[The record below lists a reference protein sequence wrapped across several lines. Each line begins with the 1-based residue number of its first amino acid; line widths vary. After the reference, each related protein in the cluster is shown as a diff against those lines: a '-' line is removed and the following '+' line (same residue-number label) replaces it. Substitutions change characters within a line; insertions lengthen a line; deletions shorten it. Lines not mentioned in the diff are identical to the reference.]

1 MGSGFIIR
9 EVGDEVAGAGGNVA
23 AVGLQ
28 RGNDRCVPRS
38 VKIKTARRTYAGA
51 DFARIL
57 QTVCPAYVVI
67 YGHLSH
73 PASGSASCIKSWVFP
88 RRGTVFLGVAFFFFL
103 FFLRACRKIWKQT
116 FWPLSNGSSLPAIP
130 EQVLLLKLFPADLP
144 PPPASLRGTL
154 NPAVCG

>member
-1 MGSGFIIR
+1 MKLIKKGTKGLQTMGSGFIIR

-88 RRGTVFLGVAFFFFL
+88 RRGTVFLGVAFFFF
-103 FFLRACRKIWKQT
+103 F
-116 FWPLSNGSSLPAIP
+116 SS
-130 EQVLLLKLFPADLP
+130 
-144 PPPASLRGTL
+144 
-154 NPAVCG
+154 